1 MKSKEFS
8 QEELIAL
15 LDSVSGKST
24 EERKNVIT
32 ALFKEKLPEG
42 VYIVYGDTDESRLFS
57 DCTLIDRKDVSGIA
71 IKIDNP
77 AGSGSYYLVRA
88 LKYEEDGEWQ
98 ASMDLA
104 SKRRI
109 AGGQAFLP
117 DANQLFACFDK
128 RDDMDAA
135 AALLGGEVA
144 DKFNLGWHW
153 CSRAV
158 ASEYA
163 VGISMNNGHVN
174 YYHRNVNAHA
184 LLFSAFKC

>member
-32 ALFKEKLPEG
+32 ELFKEKLPEG

-104 SKRRI
+104 VKKEV
-109 AGGQAFLP
+109 AGGAAFLP
-117 DANQLFACFDK
+117 SPDQLFACFDK
-128 RDDMDAA
+128 RDDMDKAA
-135 AALLGGEVA
+135 ELLKSEAV

-153 CSRAV
+153 SSRAV
-158 ASEYA
+158 VSEYA
-163 VGISMNNGHVN
+163 VAICMDDGNVDYLSRVN
-174 YYHRNVNAHA
+174 DLHA